1 MTEATLVQHGPYMAR
16 HQEENRSIGLG
27 GKHALTLPKPASKSN
42 EATGISMYQGKHIH
56 YSEVDNKPLC
66 SYSPKLCKQRRLN
79 GYAFCIRHVL
89 EDRSAPFKQCEF
101 VAKYNN
107 QRCTNPIP
115 KSQDRNYC
123 NSHLQV
129 MGLAPKKE
137 RRKTSKEKIKKEP
150 DNMVHVGN
158 FPAWDPVMPPVPPIT
173 IKQEPLDEPVFRKP
187 EPPAK
192 QGKSVKSRLHNKI
205 TQNRLKKEDSNCHQL
220 PTFSSSHMAVPPPS
234 PHLSLH
240 PFHTGMMPFH
250 PSIPPSPL
258 SYPLPPPYI
267 PPTVPF
273 MPARPRKP
281 RKCVRK
287 YLHEARRSEVRRLMK
302 LLQCREEARV
312 DLFSLIES
320 SDSEDESHDSL
331 PWQHSWFSDD
341 SEEEDSS
348 DSVDASPVR
357 PRDKR
362 LVTVHRSLCRK
373 YTQLLQSLRRS
384 AEKQALDQQ
393 ESRTVL
399 GSYCSDRRE
408 TVEVLRE
415 ESRHKDSVVD
425 KQSHRPTVRRRDV
438 GVSRVCTG
446 DWEGQKCTRRALP
459 LTRFCVQHVGA
470 NPDQLLYQ
478 RCTAR
483 FSDGRQCS
491 TTVFDIA
498 HERPLCQEHARK
510 RELSQKREADRKAAA
525 ALAAQ
530 HGPPPKKPRKKSKS
544 SHSRSSKKSKSKKKR
559 NSRPQKPIPPAKPVG
574 NNDMSLSLGIDT
586 SALSP
591 APEGIDPDDITEDL
605 QELDGH
611 DIEKSLEL
619 DIDDTDLNID
629 NVQSALEGTHH
640 APGLLESHD
649 FADVLP
655 KLPEDLEG
663 FDFFTGK
670 NGEFVPTREEA
681 EELERALEAA
691 NDVVKKLQSNNELP
705 SLIMQGDG
713 QDNHMTGHMI
723 SQGGALMDH
732 GSLSS
737 QSAPAM
743 DVGSLMNN
751 DLGNSDLH
759 NIRDVNSFDL
769 ENPVSLALVS
779 PSLSTNQGMFPPPGQ
794 LNNGVASPNDA
805 SRRGQVDNQSP
816 ILMSHIPTSS
826 QGSPYHNNDQRLL
839 GNNGHYGNDLASLP
853 TSTEVGTPQR
863 PPWSSLS
870 PSERN
875 MIIGAAGQQIL
886 NTAVGQQLVN
896 AGMFSLPVS
905 SQGIS
910 SKYPTSVTLGPTADP
925 MMLKQQLEGE
935 RLPEHLYSQLQQA
948 LNMNMNLA
956 AHNNAEKNAE
966 SSGDPILNN
975 YSSSGVTFPA
985 NGQ

>member
-1 MTEATLVQHGPYMAR
+1 MTEATLVQHGPSS
-16 HQEENRSIGLG
+16 NR
-27 GKHALTLPKPASKSN
+27 N
-42 EATGISMYQGKHIH
+42 EAPATSMYQGKHIH

-137 RRKTSKEKIKKEP
+137 RRKTSKEKVKKES
-150 DNMVHVGN
+150 DNLLHVGN

-173 IKQEPLDEPVFRKP
+173 IKQEPPDEPVFRKP
-187 EPPAK
+187 DPPAK
-192 QGKSVKSRLHNKI
+192 GKSVKSRLHNKI
-205 TQNRLKKEDSNCHQL
+205 TQNRLKKEDLNCHQL
-220 PTFSSSHMAVPPPS
+220 PSFSSSHMAVPPPS

-240 PFHTGMMPFH
+240 PFHTSMMPFH
-250 PSIPPSPL
+250 SSLPPSPM

-273 MPARPRKP
+273 MATRPRKP
-281 RKCVRK
+281 TKCVRK

-362 LVTVHRSLCRK
+362 LVTVHRGLCRK
-373 YTQLLQSLRRS
+373 YAQLLQSLRRS
-384 AEKQALDQQ
+384 ADKQALNQQ
-393 ESRTVL
+393 ESRAVL
-399 GSYCSDRRE
+399 GSYGSDRRE

-415 ESRHKDSVVD
+415 ESRHRDSVAVRH
-425 KQSHRPTVRRRDV
+425 SHRPSVRRRDV

-498 HERPLCQEHARK
+498 HERPLCLEHARK

-574 NNDMSLSLGIDT
+574 NNDISLSLGIDT

-705 SLIMQGDG
+705 SLIMQADG

-723 SQGGALMDH
+723 SQGSGLMDH
-732 GSLSS
+732 GSLS
-737 QSAPAM
+737 QSTPAL

-759 NIRDVNSFDL
+759 IRDSGLNSFDL

-779 PSLSTNQGMFPPPGQ
+779 PSLNTNQGMFQQGQ
-794 LNNGVASPNDA
+794 LNNGVPSPNDA

-816 ILMSHIPTSS
+816 IMMSHIPTSS
-826 QGSPYHNNDQRLL
+826 QGSPYNNDQRLL

-853 TSTEVGTPQR
+853 TSTEVGTQR
-863 PPWSSLS
+863 PPWSSLT

-875 MIIGAAGQQIL
+875 MLLGAAGQQIL

-905 SQGIS
+905 SQGIG

-948 LNMNMNLA
+948 LNMNMNM
-956 AHNNAEKNAE
+956 AHNNTEKNTE
-966 SSGDPILNN
+966 SGDAILNN